1 MSQPFLFLP
10 IEFPPQGA
18 ALAAPTNSA
27 IPIGVPN
34 EREGVVR
41 PEGDVAGNLKGGK
54 SIGRCRRRAVCRY
67 RRNRPLGSSFGVA
80 MQILS
85 CRHARV
91 ISHPILRCQLS
102 CSFSPSWELSS
113 LSEILLPGVFDCC
126 LLLQR
131 CGSAWLTHP
140 ILRCRPWC
148 SSSLSFECS
157 FLCDFRFLSGYF

>member
-10 IEFPPQGA
+10 IEFSPQGA
-18 ALAAPTNSA
+18 ALAAPTDPTV
-27 IPIGVPN
+27 PIVIPN

-41 PEGDVAGNLKGGK
+41 PEADDGGK
-54 SIGRCRRRAVCRY
+54 SQGQKKHRPVPAKSVGRY

-113 LSEILLPGVFDCC
+113 LSEILLLGVFGCC
-126 LLLQR
+126 LLL
-131 CGSAWLTHP
+131 
-140 ILRCRPWC
+140 
-148 SSSLSFECS
+148 
-157 FLCDFRFLSGYF
+157 